1 MDCKPDEQ
9 FLCTVYAGI
18 SIGKPA
24 IKAITL
30 AMFGAS
36 DDWLTQPM
44 MISSIN
50 FGSIFVRLINSLITI
65 SPSFCAGKSFNAP
78 PRFPRGV
85 LIPSTI
91 TTSLRLVVIIFL
103 LYYDSLLKILSF
115 NHPLVNDKTKKLT
128 RFVDLLSAIFRSGQH

>member
-18 SIGKPA
+18 SIGRPA
-24 IKAITL
+24 INAITL

-44 MISSIN
+44 MTSSIS

-85 LIPSTI
+85 LTPSTI

-115 NHPLVNDKTKKLT
+115 KPVFVKQYLYKTSFFLA
-128 RFVDLLSAIFRSGQH
+128 LI

>member
-18 SIGKPA
+18 SIGRPA
-24 IKAITL
+24 INAITL

-36 DDWLTQPM
+36 DDWLTQPK
-44 MISSIN
+44 ITSSIS

-65 SPSFCAGKSFNAP
+65 SPSFWAGRSFNAP
-78 PRFPRGV
+78 PRIPRGV
-85 LIPSTI
+85 RTPSTI
-91 TTSLRLVVIIFL
+91 TTSLRLVVIVSL

-115 NHPLVNDKTKKLT
+115 NDPLVNDKTKKLT
-128 RFVDLLSAIFRSGQH
+128 RFEDLLSAIFR